1 MGKGCLAFMKKT
13 LVIIFTIVLCLALTG
28 AAVALGGEGGIIKK
42 DEATSAAET
51 GKTNSAQKTDENTIS
66 AITPE
71 TLSAEDKALKAEIAK
86 ISDTKVDFRANKLQL
101 FSGKDY
107 NLKFLGMGANIGGVT
122 ADSTINTKITY
133 SDAGNNTF
141 VFDLKT
147 GELKTVVIES
157 TARYK
162 NSNSITEEKALQIA
176 QDYINKNFNAKY
188 ILDSIICNE
197 QIGYIITF
205 SKHICGYPTED
216 SIGFTIDFDGNIC
229 FMNAATGMFDKFK
242 IESINESVLL
252 EKLKNQVG
260 ANVNYTIDKQRLIV
274 RDDAVYME
282 CFVLV
287 NTETHTSSWVYNIPV
302 E

>member
-1 MGKGCLAFMKKT
+1 MKKT
-13 LVIIFTIVLCLALTG
+13 LIIIFSIILCIALAG

-51 GKTNSAQKTDENTIS
+51 GKTNSAQKTEENTESI
-66 AITPE
+66 ITNEPE
-71 TLSAEDKALKAEIAK
+71 TLSVEDKALKAEIAK
-86 ISDTKVDFRANKLQL
+86 ISDTKVDFRANKLQS
-101 FSGKDY
+101 FYKKDY
-107 NLKFLGMGANIGGVT
+107 NLKFLGMGANIGGIT
-122 ADSTINTKITY
+122 TDGTTNTQITY
-133 SDAGNNTF
+133 SDTENNRF
-141 VFDLKT
+141 IFDLKT
-147 GELKTVVIES
+147 GDLKTVIIES
-157 TARYK
+157 TTRYK
-162 NSNSITEEKALQIA
+162 NSDSITEEKALEIT
-176 QDYINKNFNAKY
+176 QDYIWKNFNSKY
-188 ILDSIICNE
+188 TLDSVICNE

>member
-1 MGKGCLAFMKKT
+1 MKKT
-13 LVIIFTIVLCLALTG
+13 LIIIFSIILCIAIAG

-42 DEATSAAET
+42 DEPFSQTENEAQS
-51 GKTNSAQKTDENTIS
+51 SAQKQEQKTEET
-66 AITPE
+66 E

-86 ISDTKVDFRANKLQL
+86 ISDTKIDFRANKLQL

-176 QDYINKNFNAKY
+176 QDYINKNFNDKY

-197 QIGYIITF
+197 QIGYIINF

-216 SIGFTIDFDGNIC
+216 SIGFTVDFDGDIC
-229 FMNAATGMFDKFK
+229 FMNAATGVFDKFE
-242 IESINESVLL
+242 IENIDESKLI
-252 EKLKNQVG
+252 EKLEAQIGGDATYSIRNK
-260 ANVNYTIDKQRLIV
+260 RLSIKENTV
-274 RDDAVYME
+274 VMEYQISFPNSMGLVY
-282 CFVLV
+282 
-287 NTETHTSSWVYNIPV
+287 YIPI